1 LPDNAPDGFPAALQV
16 ALGGDFPDRGAV
28 RPGKEDAQPAMGVIR
43 EAALYE

>member
-16 ALGGDFPDRGAV
+16 MLGGDLPDRGAV
-28 RPGKEDAQPAMGVIR
+28 RPGKKDAKPAMGVIR